1 MSRSIEGHLR
11 LHQQPCAEPDVD
23 LKKPVNDGVIP
34 GPRLLVSTRVL
45 FVTGAYGPSGY
56 SPEIS

>member
-1 MSRSIEGHLR
+1 

-23 LKKPVNDGVIP
+23 LKKPVNDGVIS